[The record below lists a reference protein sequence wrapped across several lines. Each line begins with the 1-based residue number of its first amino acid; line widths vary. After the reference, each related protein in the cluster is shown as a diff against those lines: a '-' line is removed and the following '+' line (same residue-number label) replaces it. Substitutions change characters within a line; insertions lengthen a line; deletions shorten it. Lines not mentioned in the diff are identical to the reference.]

1 MRANLLRRDV
11 EGGAVAAHTLDV
23 VRLIK
28 DDDGVVPPACVG
40 VGVGVG
46 VCGGGGF
53 DYLAA
58 ECPACERL
66 TLTQL
71 LLLLLCTT
79 P

>member
-1 MRANLLRRDV
+1 MSKEELSL
-11 EGGAVAAHTLDV
+11 HTPSMLCASSKMMTALSHLHV
-23 VRLIK
+23 WVW
-28 DDDGVVPPACVG
+28 VWVWVCV
-40 VGVGVG
+40 
-46 VCGGGGF
+46 GGGGF